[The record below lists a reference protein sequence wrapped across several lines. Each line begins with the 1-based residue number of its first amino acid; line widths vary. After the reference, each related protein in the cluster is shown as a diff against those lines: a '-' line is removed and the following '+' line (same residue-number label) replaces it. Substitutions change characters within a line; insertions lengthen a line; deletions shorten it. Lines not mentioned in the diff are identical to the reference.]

1 MKMLKRRISGH
12 VRDSVKLASFAVVL
26 ASGSLLVSTA
36 AYAQAWP
43 SKQSIRIVSPYAPG
57 GTTDVLARML
67 GQFMQEKFKQTVVIE
82 NRGGAGGNIGTD
94 LVAKAAPDGYTLLL
108 ASSGPLVIAPSLY
121 QKLPYQPLKDFTYI
135 SPIASA
141 SFVVVANAKAG
152 LNSIADVIAQGKQSG
167 KLSFA
172 SAGSGTPQH
181 IIGELFNLQ
190 AGTKIQHIPYKGSGP
205 AMNDLIGNQLPLAFE
220 NPVVAMPHVT
230 SGKLKVLAVTGARRS
245 PTLPNVPTVA
255 EAGLV
260 GFEAKPWYALVG
272 PANMPVEVTAKLNAA
287 VDEFLASAVTKQKL
301 ETLGAEPMY
310 LPTAQF
316 KTFVDSELEKW
327 TRVVKTSG
335 ATVD

>member
-1 MKMLKRRISGH
+1 MSRRNRQFAAVI
-12 VRDSVKLASFAVVL
+12 LAA
-26 ASGSLLVSTA
+26 GSLLATSAVF
-36 AYAQAWP
+36 AQVWP
-43 SKQSIRIVSPYAPG
+43 TKQPIRIISPYAPG

-67 GQFMQEKFKQTVVIE
+67 GQYMQEKFKQTVVIE

-135 SPIASA
+135 SPVASA

-152 LNSIADVIAQGKQSG
+152 LNTIADVIAQGKQGG

-181 IIGELFNLQ
+181 IIGELFNIQ

-205 AMNDLIGNQLPLAFE
+205 AMNDLIGNQLPLSFE
-220 NPVVAMPHVT
+220 NPVVAMPHVN
-230 SGKLKVLAVTGARRS
+230 SGKLKVLAVTGAKRS
-245 PTLPNVPTVA
+245 VALPNVPTVA
-255 EAGLV
+255 ESGLAG
-260 GFEAKPWYALVG
+260 FDAKPWYALVG
-272 PANMPVEVTAKLNAA
+272 PANLPADITVRLNA
-287 VDEFLASAVTKQKL
+287 VVEEFLSAAVTRQKL
-301 ETLGAEPMY
+301 ETLGAEPMH

-327 TRVVKTSG
+327 TRVVKLSG